1 MDATCSRLLDPGR
14 LFFRSYIEN
23 QQIDV
28 NKTFENKIYQLA
40 CSIMVMPMVYPREK
54 FELNSLALG

>member
-28 NKTFENKIYQLA
+28 DKTFENKIYQLA
-40 CSIMVMPMVYPREK
+40 CSIMVMPKGLSKGEV
-54 FELNSLALG
+54 